1 MELNDWLKKWEE
13 DNPKLAEWKKQQLQK
28 FYAYPQKVVV
38 GISDSKGNWVNV
50 GMMDPDEPLKPE
62 MQSEFPPET
71 IKPKKLSDYVEKY
84 SVGKGNLFGINEV
97 ELKESPSFLH
107 QQISST
113 WDTSSTSIGEYQKAF
128 QEMLWK
134 VGHYQVAPVWDEMK
148 NQMPELNQMVRCPGH
163 SSECWWASS
172 VWSMVQHLNDSH
184 RWSREK
190 IADWLEESGNNPEF
204 PTPDDVPKE
213 PGEQ

>member
-1 MELNDWLKKWEE
+1 MELNDWFKKWEE
-13 DNPKLAEWKKQQLQK
+13 DNPKLAKWKKEQLQK

-38 GISDSKGNWVNV
+38 GMSDSEGNWVNV
-50 GMMDPDEPLKPE
+50 GMMDPDEPLKLE

-71 IKPKKLSDYVEKY
+71 IKPKKIVLDKFLGDATQEWLEDIPSLQSYLY
-84 SVGKGNLFGINEV
+84 QYQASVTTL
-97 ELKESPSFLH
+97 
-107 QQISST
+107 
-113 WDTSSTSIGEYQKAF
+113 TSVAEYDKTF
-128 QEMLWK
+128 QDALWK
-134 VGHYQVAPVWDEMK
+134 AGHYQTASVWDEMK
-148 NQMPELNQMVRCPGH
+148 NQMPELDQMVRCPGH

-213 PGEQ
+213 PGER